1 MRIGLIDVDGHNW
14 PNIALMKISAYH
26 KSIGDHVEWWDGFSQ
41 YDRVYMSRVFDD
53 TYSEDEPEPCN
64 AAEIIKGGTG
74 YGLDNRLPDEIE
86 HIMPD
91 YGLYHWMP
99 QDTAYGFLTRGC
111 VNRCSWCVVPH
122 KEGEVRAHADIEEF
136 LDGRKRAVLLDNN
149 VLASEWGLM
158 QIEKIVRMGIRV
170 DFNQGLDARRIART
184 PEIAALLA
192 RVKWIRFLRMAYD
205 SRAMQDDVHKAIE
218 LLRKHGVPARRLFF
232 YVLIRDDTE
241 DALGRI
247 RELKALGC
255 QPFAQ
260 PYRDF
265 EHEGK
270 PSWEQ
275 WRLAYWCNR
284 KPLFHSVDYEEYR
297 KNRT

>member
-1 MRIGLIDVDGHNW
+1 M
-14 PNIALMKISAYH
+14 
-26 KSIGDHVEWWDGFSQ
+26 
-41 YDRVYMSRVFDD
+41 
-53 TYSEDEPEPCN
+53 
-64 AAEIIKGGTG
+64 
-74 YGLDNRLPDEIE
+74 
-86 HIMPD
+86 
-91 YGLYHWMP
+91 
-99 QDTAYGFLTRGC
+99 
-111 VNRCSWCVVPH
+111 PH

-218 LLRKHGVPARRLFF
+218 LLRKHGVPARKLFL

-270 PSWEQ
+270 PSREQ

-284 KPLFHSVDYEEYR
+284 KPLFYSVDYEEYR
-297 KNRT
+297 KTELNNRTYEQTENQICRRVRLSCSNGGRAYRIAICGLPCLRTRRGGNYPLSGDRSRHDRHSRLG

>member
-1 MRIGLIDVDGHNW
+1 MSKVFT
-14 PNIALMKISAYH
+14 
-26 KSIGDHVEWWDGFSQ
+26 FSRDCTAR
-41 YDRVYMSRVFDD
+41 YDCEVVR
-53 TYSEDEPEPCN
+53 
-64 AAEIIKGGTG
+64 AGTG
-74 YGLDNRLPDEIE
+74 YRDYATMLPEEIE
-86 HIMPD
+86 HICPD
-91 YGLYHWMP
+91 YSLYGVKE
-99 QDTAYGFLTRGC
+99 AYGFLTRGC
-111 VNRCSWCVVPH
+111 VNRCPWCVVPH

-218 LLRKHGVPARRLFF
+218 LLRKHGVPARKLFF

-270 PSWEQ
+270 PSREQ

-284 KPLFHSVDYEEYR
+284 KPLFYSVDYEEYR
-297 KNRT
+297 KKRT

>member
-1 MRIGLIDVDGHNW
+1 M
-14 PNIALMKISAYH
+14 
-26 KSIGDHVEWWDGFSQ
+26 
-41 YDRVYMSRVFDD
+41 
-53 TYSEDEPEPCN
+53 
-64 AAEIIKGGTG
+64 
-74 YGLDNRLPDEIE
+74 
-86 HIMPD
+86 
-91 YGLYHWMP
+91 
-99 QDTAYGFLTRGC
+99 
-111 VNRCSWCVVPH
+111 PH

-170 DFNQGLDARRIART
+170 DFNQGLDARQIART

-192 RVKWIRFLRMAYD
+192 RVRWIRFLRMAYD

-218 LLRKHGVPARRLFF
+218 LLRKHGVPARKLFF

-270 PSWEQ
+270 PSREQ

-284 KPLFHSVDYEEYR
+284 KPLFYSVDYEEYR

>member
-1 MRIGLIDVDGHNW
+1 MRIGLVDVDGHNF
-14 PNIALMKISAYH
+14 PNIALMKLSAWH
-26 KSIGDHVEWWDGFSQ
+26 KRRGDTVEFADPAVRR
-41 YDRVYMSRVFDD
+41 YDKVYMSKVFTFSRD
-53 TYSEDEPEPCN
+53 C
-64 AAEIIKGGTG
+64 
-74 YGLDNRLPDEIE
+74 
-86 HIMPD
+86 
-91 YGLYHWMP
+91 
-99 QDTAYGFLTRGC
+99 TAHYDC
-111 VNRCSWCVVPH
+111 EVV
-122 KEGEVRAHADIEEF
+122 
-136 LDGRKRAVLLDNN
+136 RAVLLDNN

-218 LLRKHGVPARRLFF
+218 LLRKHGVPARKLFL

-270 PSWEQ
+270 PSREQ

-284 KPLFHSVDYEEYR
+284 KPLFYSVDYEEYR

>member
-1 MRIGLIDVDGHNW
+1 
-14 PNIALMKISAYH
+14 
-26 KSIGDHVEWWDGFSQ
+26 
-41 YDRVYMSRVFDD
+41 
-53 TYSEDEPEPCN
+53 
-64 AAEIIKGGTG
+64 
-74 YGLDNRLPDEIE
+74 
-86 HIMPD
+86 MP
-91 YGLYHWMP
+91 GVSPAHRRSL
-99 QDTAYGFLTRGC
+99 
-111 VNRCSWCVVPH
+111 RCSHGSNGYVFYAWPT
-122 KEGEVRAHADIEEF
+122 I
-136 LDGRKRAVLLDNN
+136 
-149 VLASEWGLM
+149 
-158 QIEKIVRMGIRV
+158 
-170 DFNQGLDARRIART
+170 
-184 PEIAALLA
+184 
-192 RVKWIRFLRMAYD
+192 
-205 SRAMQDDVHKAIE
+205 DDVHKAIE

-297 KNRT
+297 KKRT

>member
-1 MRIGLIDVDGHNW
+1 MRIGLVDVDGHNF
-14 PNIALMKISAYH
+14 PNIALMKLSAWH
-26 KSIGDHVEWWDGFSQ
+26 KRRGDTVEFADPAVRR
-41 YDRVYMSRVFDD
+41 YDKVYMS
-53 TYSEDEPEPCN
+53 
-64 AAEIIKGGTG
+64 
-74 YGLDNRLPDEIE
+74 
-86 HIMPD
+86 
-91 YGLYHWMP
+91 
-99 QDTAYGFLTRGC
+99 
-111 VNRCSWCVVPH
+111 
-122 KEGEVRAHADIEEF
+122 
-136 LDGRKRAVLLDNN
+136 
-149 VLASEWGLM
+149 WGLM

-218 LLRKHGVPARRLFF
+218 LLRKHGVPARKLFL

-270 PSWEQ
+270 PSREQ

-284 KPLFHSVDYEEYR
+284 KPLFYSVGYEEYR
-297 KNRT
+297 KKRT

>member
-1 MRIGLIDVDGHNW
+1 
-14 PNIALMKISAYH
+14 MKLSAWH
-26 KSIGDHVEWWDGFSQ
+26 KSEGDSVEFADAMFGS
-41 YDRVYMSRVFDD
+41 YDRVYMSKVFTFTPDCSD
-53 TYSEDEPEPCN
+53 YYPCEVVK
-64 AAEIIKGGTG
+64 AGTG
-74 YGLDNRLPDEIE
+74 YRDYTTTLPESIE
-86 HIMPD
+86 HMCPD
-91 YGLYHWMP
+91 YSLYGV
-99 QDTAYGFLTRGC
+99 DEAYGFLTRGC
-111 VNRCSWCVVPH
+111 PNHCPWCIVPH
-122 KEGEVRAHADIEEF
+122 KEGSIRPASPIREF
-136 LDGRKRAVLLDNN
+136 IGNKRRAVLLDNN

-270 PSWEQ
+270 PSREQ

-297 KNRT
+297 KKRT